1 MIANALSASPMASKA
16 SPFMSKA
23 RAVLTN
29 PYFWLMAAL
38 FLVLLFGAIEP
49 AHAADA
55 TEGGGFGLPW
65 ESPLTKLKQSI
76 SGPVA
81 FVIALLG
88 IIACGATLIW
98 GGEVSEFTRRI
109 IYVVLVVCIIVFA
122 NTLLT
127 GALFSGAVV
136 PHDAAISAAD
146 VAAYAKAHAAALT
159 GVGGR

>member
-1 MIANALSASPMASKA
+1 MIANASVSPLALKARTVLASP
-16 SPFMSKA
+16 
-23 RAVLTN
+23 T
-29 PYFWLMAAL
+29 FWLFVVA
-38 FLVLLFGAIEP
+38 LVLLFGVINP

-55 TEGGGFGLPW
+55 TPGGGAGLPW
-65 ESPLTKLKQSI
+65 EGPLNKLKQSI

-109 IYVVLVVCIIVFA
+109 IYVVLVVCLIVFA

-136 PHDAAISAAD
+136 PHDAVISATD
-146 VAAYAKAHAAALT
+146 LAKAKAAAMT
-159 GVGGR
+159 GIGSK

>member
-1 MIANALSASPMASKA
+1 MYASSNTATTVV
-16 SPFMSKA
+16 SPFFQLVKS
-23 RAVLTN
+23 
-29 PYFWLMAAL
+29 PGFWLAL
-38 FLVLLFGAIEP
+38 LLVGLLYFGAMEP

-55 TEGGGFGLPW
+55 QASGGAGLPW
-65 ESPLTKLKQSI
+65 EGPLDKLKKSI

-88 IIACGATLIW
+88 IVACGATLIW

-127 GALFSGAVV
+127 GALFSGATI
-136 PHDAAISAAD
+136 PALQSAPG
-146 VAAYAKAHAAALT
+146 LI
-159 GVGGR
+159 GGR

>member
-1 MIANALSASPMASKA
+1 MISNALSVVPAASIASPLR
-16 SPFMSKA
+16 SKA
-23 RAVLTN
+23 RAVLTS
-29 PYFWLMAAL
+29 PYFWLMASL
-38 FLVLLFGAIEP
+38 LLVVMLGIAEP

-55 TEGGGFGLPW
+55 TEGGGAGLPW
-65 ESPLTKLKQSI
+65 EGPLQKLKQSI

-136 PHDAAISAAD
+136 PHDASISAAD
-146 VAAYAKAHAAALT
+146 LAYVKDHAGALS
-159 GVGGR
+159 GPGGR

>member
-1 MIANALSASPMASKA
+1 MITKTLPVSAVASKA
-16 SPFMSKA
+16 SPFGASA
-23 RAVLTN
+23 RALLTS

-38 FLVLLFGAIEP
+38 FFVVFFGAIET

-55 TEGGGFGLPW
+55 TEGGGVGLPW
-65 ESPLTKLKQSI
+65 EGPLLKVMKSF

-81 FVIALLG
+81 FVISLLG

-98 GGEVSEFTRRI
+98 GGEVSEFTRR
-109 IYVVLVVCIIVFA
+109 LVYLILVICILVFA

-127 GALFSGAVV
+127 GVLFSGAVV

-146 VAAYAKAHAAALT
+146 VAAYTKSGLIGAGEH
-159 GVGGR
+159 

>member
-1 MIANALSASPMASKA
+1 MTVSGLKKTVCFEQAAFWWLLALCMALM
-16 SPFMSKA
+16 FG
-23 RAVLTN
+23 VL
-29 PYFWLMAAL
+29 
-38 FLVLLFGAIEP
+38 EP
-49 AHAADA
+49 AQAADA
-55 TEGGGFGLPW
+55 SEGGGAGLPW
-65 ESPLTKLKQSI
+65 EGPLTKLKQSI

-136 PHDAAISAAD
+136 PEDAVFLAADAA
-146 VAAYAKAHAAALT
+146 KQEQP
-159 GVGGR
+159 

>member
-1 MIANALSASPMASKA
+1 MNAIATSSPPRFSLAGLLR
-16 SPFMSKA
+16 SP
-23 RAVLTN
+23 V
-29 PYFWLMAAL
+29 FWLAL
-38 FLVLLFGAIEP
+38 LCVAFLFFGFIEP
-49 AHAADA
+49 AHAAD
-55 TEGGGFGLPW
+55 TTGGGGAGLPW
-65 ESPLTKLKQSI
+65 EGPLDKLKRSI

-127 GALFSGAVV
+127 GALFSGATV
-136 PHDAAISAAD
+136 PEGTSITLPDAAASP
-146 VAAYAKAHAAALT
+146 AAASVAP
-159 GVGGR
+159 VGAGGS

>member
-1 MIANALSASPMASKA
+1 MTESIAVA
-16 SPFMSKA
+16 SPFAA
-23 RAVLTN
+23 RIRAAASSPAFWIGFAVL
-29 PYFWLMAAL
+29 AL
-38 FLVLLFGAIEP
+38 VFFSMNP

-55 TEGGGFGLPW
+55 SAGGGAGLPW
-65 ESPLTKLKQSI
+65 EGPLEKLKQSI

-81 FVIALLG
+81 FIIALLG

-98 GGEVSEFTRRI
+98 GGEISEFTRRI
-109 IYVVLVVCIIVFA
+109 IYVVIVVCIIVFA
-122 NTLLT
+122 NSLLT

-136 PHDAAISAAD
+136 PNDAAISAAD

>member
-1 MIANALSASPMASKA
+1 MIANVLSSSPMASKD

-23 RAVLTN
+23 RAVLAN
-29 PYFWLMAAL
+29 PYFWLIAAL
-38 FLVLLFGAIEP
+38 FLLLLFGAIES

-55 TEGGGFGLPW
+55 TEGGGAGLPW
-65 ESPLTKLKQSI
+65 ESPLVKLKRSI

-98 GGEVSEFTRRI
+98 GGEVSEFTRRMV
-109 IYVVLVVCIIVFA
+109 YVVLVVCLIVFA

-127 GALFSGAVV
+127 GSLFSGAVV
-136 PHDAAISAAD
+136 PHDTVISAAD
-146 VAAYAKAHAAALT
+146 VATYTKAHAASLT
-159 GVGGR
+159 RRCR